1 MSGSIIDSMQSFAL
15 PKQLLGKTS
24 STAAATK
31 QVEQT
36 AEEKFLDYAKKSPA
50 EKIRDA
56 LLKSIGV
63 TEEQFAQMS
72 PEQRKEVEQKISDKI
87 KEAMQKQT
95 EKGESPKGFFTDI
108 KA

>member
-1 MSGSIIDSMQSFAL
+1 MSASIIDSMQSFAL
-15 PKQLLGKTS
+15 PKQLPGKTS

-31 QVEQT
+31 QVGPT

-63 TEEQFAQMS
+63 TEQEFAQMS
-72 PEQRKEVEQKISDKI
+72 PEQRKEVEQKIADKI
-87 KEAMQKQT
+87 KEAMQKQA
-95 EKGESPKGFFTDI
+95 EKGESTKGFFTDI
-108 KA
+108 QA